1 MLTNISYTR
10 LNGASI
16 NVTWTPL
23 SLFEAQGFPLYQ
35 AVLTEDSTTT
45 TDVVTTDSS
54 FVIFTNLSS
63 DQQYTLLVGVATG
76 NNRSAFVYSNPLTGM
91 YVYNLL

>member
-1 MLTNISYTR
+1 MFPSNINYTR
-10 LNGASI
+10 LNNASI

-23 SLFEAQGFPLYQ
+23 SLSEAQGFPLYQ
-35 AVLTEDSTTT
+35 VVLTEDSTNSGATSDVATT
-45 TDVVTTDSS
+45 INS
-54 FVIFTNLSS
+54 FAIFTNLSI

-91 YVYNLL
+91 